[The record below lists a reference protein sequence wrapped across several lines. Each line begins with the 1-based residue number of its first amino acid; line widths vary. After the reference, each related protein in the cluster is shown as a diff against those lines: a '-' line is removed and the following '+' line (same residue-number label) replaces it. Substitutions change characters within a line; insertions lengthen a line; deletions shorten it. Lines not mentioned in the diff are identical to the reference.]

1 MLDAPTTDDASNRT
15 QIRFSRKTKEQYVM
29 TEVDGKATGWEA
41 FFNSGGWVSEGSG
54 KPAPKKKAKP
64 KAKAK
69 SRASAK
75 SKNNAEI
82 LN

>member
-1 MLDAPTTDDASNRT
+1 
-15 QIRFSRKTKEQYVM
+15 M
-29 TEVDGKATGWEA
+29 TEVDGKATGWKA

-69 SRASAK
+69 SRASESQK
-75 SKNNAEI
+75 TSHRNSAEI
-82 LN
+82 ID